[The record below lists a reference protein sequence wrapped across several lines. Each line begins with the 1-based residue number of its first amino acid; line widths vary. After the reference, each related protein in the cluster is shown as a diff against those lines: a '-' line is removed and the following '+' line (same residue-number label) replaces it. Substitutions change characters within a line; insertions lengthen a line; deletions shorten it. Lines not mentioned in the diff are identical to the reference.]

1 MNVLPPGQGRA
12 AARLPRVLVAEPSRT
27 LSALIR
33 ASLGELSTELE
44 LVADGAAA
52 LASAR
57 AKLPDLLICDAGLP
71 GLDGYA
77 LAHSMKQLAG
87 QKRLPVLLLVPDF
100 ATPDPERLS
109 YVGITDVLMKPFE
122 RAVLLE
128 RVRGLLSVPDR
139 RPAAL
144 PHFAEEASRDEGQ
157 LRGERAYAER
167 GYVERGQVE
176 RAAPTVDRAPSR
188 VTERVEV
195 EPRADK
201 VDELVQ
207 RALARSLDAGVERAL
222 EKALDRPGEGPLE
235 RMIEARLGSLVS
247 QRLPVLLDGA
257 LARLLPTVIHEA
269 AQRALGD
276 RVPIAVEG
284 AVRAALAELAT
295 PTRIDN
301 IVAEEVR
308 GVLAATVSSEVAHA
322 SDEIRTRVETEL
334 LARLDHFAR
343 TELRDRLTAHAEQ
356 IVWKVVPTLAEDL
369 VKDEIKR
376 LTAD

>member
-1 MNVLPPGQGRA
+1 MNVVPPGQGRA

-33 ASLGELSTELE
+33 ASLGELSAELE
-44 LVADGAAA
+44 IVADGAAA

-100 ATPDPERLS
+100 AIPDPERLS

-128 RVRGLLSVPDR
+128 RVRGLLTIPDR

-144 PHFAEEASRDEGQ
+144 PHYPDEAPREEPQARPA
-157 LRGERAYAER
+157 ERAYAER
-167 GYVERGQVE
+167 SE
-176 RAAPTVDRAPSR
+176 RAAPSFADRTPSR
-188 VTERVEV
+188 ITERVEV

-207 RALARSLDAGVERAL
+207 RALAKSLDASVERAL
-222 EKALDRPGEGPLE
+222 ERALDRPGEGAIE
-235 RMIEARLGSLVS
+235 RMIEARLGSLVT
-247 QRLPVLLDGA
+247 QRLPTLVDGA

-276 RVPIAVEG
+276 RVPLAVEG
-284 AVRAALAELAT
+284 AVRAALSELAT

-308 GVLAATVSSEVAHA
+308 GVLAATVSAEVARA
-322 SDEIRTRVETEL
+322 SDEIRVRVETEL
-334 LARLDHFAR
+334 LSRLDHFAR